1 MTSADPG
8 LPGASPLEGLVLVL
22 TFFGCTFGIPALL
35 GDRIGF
41 VFAAILGFVTAVIA
55 LSLLSGLFLKKKRAA
70 EGLVPDEPGQA
81 GQVALLA
88 RKFRERAL
96 QIEQAMQ
103 WGKEEVPAEGW
114 QTRKLFEDVRTMTR
128 AADLH
133 FLRGFDFA
141 VPDEQYAKSAGG
153 NEDLRAALEAR
164 MHQLRSR
171 ADQLDAFAAQ
181 LRESGGPRR

>member
-1 MTSADPG
+1 MISADSG
-8 LPGASPLEGLVLVL
+8 LPGYRPWEGLVLII
-22 TFFGCTFGIPALL
+22 TFFACCFGIPALL
-35 GDRIGF
+35 GDSIGF
-41 VFAAILGFVTAVIA
+41 VLSAILGFVVSVIA
-55 LSLLSGLFLKKKRAA
+55 LSLISGLFLMKKRAA

-88 RKFRERAL
+88 RKFRERAS

-103 WGKEEVPAEGW
+103 WGKERVPDPGW
-114 QTRKLFEDVRTMTR
+114 QTRKLFNDVREMTR

-153 NEDLRAALEAR
+153 TNDLRAALETR

-171 ADQLDAFAAQ
+171 ADQLDAFATQ
-181 LRESGGPRR
+181 LRGEQKKG

>member
-1 MTSADPG
+1 MTPADPP
-8 LPGASPLEGLVLVL
+8 LPGYRPLEGLALIV
-22 TFFGCTFGIPALL
+22 TGFACMFGIPGFF
-35 GDRIGF
+35 GDTIGF

-55 LSLLSGLFLKKKRAA
+55 MSVLSGFFLKKKRAA

-81 GQVALLA
+81 GQVAMLA
-88 RKFRERAL
+88 RKFRERAS

-103 WGKEEVPAEGW
+103 WGKEQVPQPGW
-114 QTRKLFEDVRTMTR
+114 QTRKLLDDVRMMTR

-133 FLRGFDFA
+133 FLRGFDFG
-141 VPDEQYAKSAGG
+141 VPDEQYAQMAGG
-153 NEDLRAALEAR
+153 NDNLRAALEAR

-181 LRESGGPRR
+181 LRGRA